1 MLPMNARSEKLLRL
15 ALCPAASQHES
26 DAAALAFIRAARDG
40 AETFES
46 LFFQTKKRK
55 VLFPFGKYEG
65 QPLEMV
71 DDCYLEWAFLN
82 MTKLTPFIKKAIKEE
97 LVSRGII

>member
-1 MLPMNARSEKLLRL
+1 MNVENNNLPKAALRGAFASYLLACVQPGSLSGVALGFLLPMNARSEKLLRL

-46 LFFQTKKRK
+46 LFLQTKKRK
-55 VLFPFGKYEG
+55 VLLP
-65 QPLEMV
+65 V
-71 DDCYLEWAFLN
+71 W
-82 MTKLTPFIKKAIKEE
+82 
-97 LVSRGII
+97 